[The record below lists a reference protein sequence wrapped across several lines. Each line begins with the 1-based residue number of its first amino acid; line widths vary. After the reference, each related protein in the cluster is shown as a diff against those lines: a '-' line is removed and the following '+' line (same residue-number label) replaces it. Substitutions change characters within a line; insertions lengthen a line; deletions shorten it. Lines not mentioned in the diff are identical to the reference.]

1 MSRDNWSNLIIEK
14 AARPLPLADDR
25 FRQWIAGKGI
35 FISSRRDD
43 EMNPSRE
50 AVRNYLHSIILGKT
64 TEADRDTWDMAQS
77 FTIPDTKALPEVLAE
92 TNAGGW
98 LAEGLTKLYAVE
110 EFKQRY
116 PGYFEYLDI
125 SPATATG
132 VRIDGSFVFESGTRS
147 EKEVVIQGVVPLRS

>member
-1 MSRDNWSNLIIEK
+1 MVYIGGSPNERAMGPAD
-14 AARPLPLADDR
+14 LA
-25 FRQWIAGKGI
+25 
-35 FISSRRDD
+35 
-43 EMNPSRE
+43 
-50 AVRNYLHSIILGKT
+50 SIWAERAILGKT
-64 TEADRDTWDMAQS
+64 TGADRDRQDMAQS
-77 FTIPDTKALPEVLAE
+77 FTRPETKTLPEVLTE

-147 EKEVVIQGVVPLRS
+147 DKEVVIQGVVPLK